1 VSKNKITSKY
11 IMPLTEDEIVN
22 LRNDGVFGNVADM
35 NRLNGV
41 LDRLS
46 SRDINMTYDNIKEET
61 QFYIDEHYPN
71 KLIIDLTE
79 DEKNNV
85 AQNVINKLE
94 DMILEPLIPAD
105 NNWIGGPGDDV
116 LLGGRKRKS
125 RRGTKRK
132 SRRGTKRKSRRGT
145 KRKSRRGTKRSR
157 KGSKRR
163 RR

>member
-1 VSKNKITSKY
+1 
-11 IMPLTEDEIVN
+11 MPLTEDEIYN
-22 LRNDGVFGNVADM
+22 LRNDGVFGNVEDI

-41 LDRLS
+41 LDRLLQ
-46 SRDINMTYDNIKEET
+46 RDINMTYDNIKEET
-61 QFYIDEHYPN
+61 QLYIDEHYPN

-105 NNWIGGPGDDV
+105 NNWIGGPENDV

-125 RRGTKRK
+125 RRGTKR
-132 SRRGTKRKSRRGT
+132 RR
-145 KRKSRRGTKRSR
+145 
-157 KGSKRR
+157 GSKRNR
-163 RR
+163 R

>member
-1 VSKNKITSKY
+1 
-11 IMPLTEDEIVN
+11 MPLTEDEIDN
-22 LRNDGVFGNVADM
+22 LKKDGVFGNVEDM

-41 LDRLS
+41 LDRLLQ
-46 SRDINMTYDNIKEET
+46 RDINMTYDNIKEET
-61 QFYIDEHYPN
+61 QLYIDEHYPN

-105 NNWIGGPGDDV
+105 NNWVGDSESDV

-132 SRRGTKRKSRRGT
+132 RGSKRKRRGSKRR
-145 KRKSRRGTKRSR
+145 R

-163 RR
+163 R

>member
-1 VSKNKITSKY
+1 
-11 IMPLTEDEIVN
+11 MPLTEDEIYN
-22 LRNDGVFGNVADM
+22 LSNDGVFGNVEDM

-41 LDRLS
+41 LDRLLQ
-46 SRDINMTYDNIKEET
+46 RDINMTYDNIKEET
-61 QFYIDEHYPN
+61 KLYIDEHYPN

-85 AQNVINKLE
+85 AQNVINKFE

-105 NNWIGGPGDDV
+105 NNWIGGPENDV

-125 RRGTKRK
+125 RRGTKR
-132 SRRGTKRKSRRGT
+132 SRRGTKRRRG
-145 KRKSRRGTKRSR
+145 SKRSR
-157 KGSKRR
+157 RGSKRR

>member
-1 VSKNKITSKY
+1 VTKNKIISKY

-41 LDRLS
+41 LDRLFI
-46 SRDINMTYDNIKEET
+46 RDISITYDDIKEQT
-61 QFYIDEHYPN
+61 QLYIDEHYPN
-71 KLIIDLTE
+71 KLIINLTE

-85 AQNVINKLE
+85 AQNVINKFE

-105 NNWIGGPGDDV
+105 NNWIGGPENDV

-125 RRGTKRK
+125 RRGTKRR
-132 SRRGTKRKSRRGT
+132 RRGTKRRRRGT
-145 KRKSRRGTKRSR
+145 KRRSRRG
-157 KGSKRR
+157 SKK
-163 RR
+163 

>member
-1 VSKNKITSKY
+1 MS
-11 IMPLTEDEIVN
+11 LTENETDN
-22 LRNDGVFGNVADM
+22 LKKDGVFGNVEDM

-41 LDRLS
+41 LDRLLQ
-46 SRDINMTYDNIKEET
+46 RDINMTYDNIKEET
-61 QFYIDEHYPN
+61 QLYIDEHYPN
-71 KLIIDLTE
+71 RLIIDLTE

-85 AQNVINKLE
+85 SQNVINKLE

-105 NNWIGGPGDDV
+105 NNWVGDSESDV

-132 SRRGTKRKSRRGT
+132 RGSKRKRRGSKRR
-145 KRKSRRGTKRSR
+145 R

-163 RR
+163 R

>member
-1 VSKNKITSKY
+1 
-11 IMPLTEDEIVN
+11 MPLTEDEIYN
-22 LRNDGVFGNVADM
+22 LRNNGVFGNVEDI

-41 LDRLS
+41 LDRLLQ
-46 SRDINMTYDNIKEET
+46 RDINMTYDNIKEET
-61 QFYIDEHYPN
+61 QLYIDEHYPN

-85 AQNVINKLE
+85 SQNVINKLE

-105 NNWIGGPGDDV
+105 NNWVGDSESDV

-132 SRRGTKRKSRRGT
+132 RGSKRKRRGSKRR
-145 KRKSRRGTKRSR
+145 R

-163 RR
+163 R

>member
-1 VSKNKITSKY
+1 
-11 IMPLTEDEIVN
+11 MPLTEDEIVN
-22 LRNDGVFGNVADM
+22 LRKDGVFGNVADM

-41 LDRLS
+41 LDRLLE
-46 SRDINMTYDNIKEET
+46 RNINMTYDNIKEET
-61 QFYIDEHYPN
+61 QLYIDEHYPN
-71 KLIIDLTE
+71 RLIIDLTE

-85 AQNVINKLE
+85 AQNVINKFE

-105 NNWIGGPGDDV
+105 NNWVGDSESDV

-132 SRRGTKRKSRRGT
+132 
-145 KRKSRRGTKRSR
+145 R

-163 RR
+163 RKGSKRTRKGSKRRR